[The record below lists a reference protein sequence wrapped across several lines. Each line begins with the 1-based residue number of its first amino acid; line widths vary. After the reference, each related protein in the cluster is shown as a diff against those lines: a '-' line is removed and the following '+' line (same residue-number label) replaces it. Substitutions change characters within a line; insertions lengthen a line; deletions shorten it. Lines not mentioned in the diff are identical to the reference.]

1 MGSEADQR
9 GMSLST
15 LVVGATFAILVVAG
29 LVVDGGQRVRAAR
42 FAEAAAAAAAR
53 AGADAYAT
61 GSLAGV
67 PEPGRAI
74 EAAGRHLADGHVAG
88 TVTLRSGTVVVRAS
102 STQPTVFLSV
112 IGITEVGAE
121 AEASAALVRGGADSR
136 PSARP
141 PR

>member
-1 MGSEADQR
+1 MGAEADQR

-15 LVVGATFAILVVAG
+15 LVVAGTFAILLVAG

-42 FAEAAAAAAAR
+42 FAEAAAADAAR

-61 GSLAGV
+61 GSLAGA
-67 PEPGRAI
+67 PEPARAI
-74 EAAGRHLADGHVAG
+74 EAARRHLADAHAAG
-88 TVTLRSGTVVVRAS
+88 TVTVGTGSVVVRAS

-112 IGITEVGAE
+112 IGITEVSAH
-121 AEASAALVRGGADSR
+121 AEASAALVKSGAGSR